1 MSNIP
6 PWFKSL
12 NIDPAAPVSTI
23 DVARIAMSYCDHRI
37 QENNMEERLRTG
49 EELKSI
55 ISTLGSLAKA
65 FRVNTDAHEA
75 SIADLSLKINSISI
89 YFEQLLSSLKS
100 GLHDAFFRIGSDMR
114 QVFAKLSSG
123 HFCDNTSQDP
133 NNLNNHET
141 LNHAGTSTH
150 QSDPNNI
157 SSRSSE
163 NTVNLTIEC
172 SLCDQTFRSTNN
184 LQDHMKTQHSNE
196 VQLLSQHCPSC
207 DNKFTSCSE
216 LSNHIKVHHTPNS
229 SLRCNYC
236 QEIFKTTASLQNHLK
251 SKHSQYTCNRCG
263 KSLLSFDDLCEH
275 TKSNHN
281 PYQFF
286 PCHDCEL
293 LFDSLLHLEEH
304 TGNDHDNRIPQFDG
318 PSDEIAFDFDNFA
331 PVNTEKDAAE
341 RINNYTFN
349 KEKQTQKIVKD
360 ALKNDYEVTLNNCD
374 QNAIIRCN
382 PGFYI
387 QVARSSLDSLKNN
400 SMLKAGNITV
410 AVDEITISRE
420 LNYVEAT
427 KLIKFSLLS
436 DQKKVGF
443 VSVPLHHSTRT
454 IQVQGNSTM
463 PDKSKAALWFTNF
476 ITDRFKVQAKAK
488 SYAIKNTNES
498 ITKAA
503 NNKNVTRHTHS
514 TSSTQSSENSCFQ
527 CKGRFDTRCRPSSCE
542 NCAEFFHKTTCLK
555 DHQKLC
561 TSQQS
566 LTSLPCSAIPGLKA
580 TVTFVPHKPSTI
592 ASSSTIHTPTPTHV
606 SSASLS
612 TSTATTSSS
621 NTCLSVVPASTFFD
635 TPRPISSTLPATFTP
650 LPSSTTSHS
659 SNTLPPPNSDP
670 LPRQNRKK
678 TKTNIPTTPD
688 QARIDFLQAEL
699 NSAQARIVH
708 LDAAIVDKDQ
718 RVSILMARLKLFEEK
733 QANEI
738 HEKYFP
744 TNKRAQ
750 STPCDNQTSSFCSP
764 CASSHSCA
772 RGCASHCGPHTLSH
786 VACSH
791 FQHHHD
797 TPKHEPNNEVGK
809 ALDKLSVEVA
819 DLSKAT
825 KEIKAWMESQIRN
838 TEPLPIIVT
847 EKIPDNNLYVA
858 GPSSKNT
865 PPISPPE
872 PTINESFASIEEFID
887 EESVRDDPLNC

>member
-133 NNLNNHET
+133 NNLNNHDT

-150 QSDPNNI
+150 QSDPNKI

-163 NTVNLTIEC
+163 NTVNLTIGC

-207 DNKFTSCSE
+207 DNKFTSRTE
-216 LSNHIKVHHTPNS
+216 LSNHIKVHHTTNS
-229 SLRCNYC
+229 SLLCNYC
-236 QEIFKTTASLQNHLK
+236 QEIFKTTTSLQNHLK

-318 PSDEIAFDFDNFA
+318 PSDEIAFDFDNLA
-331 PVNTEKDAAE
+331 PMNTEKDAAE

-443 VSVPLHHSTRT
+443 VSVHLHHSTRT

-527 CKGRFDTRCRPSSCE
+527 CNGRFDTRCRPSSCE

-561 TSQQS
+561 ISQQS
-566 LTSLPCSAIPGLKA
+566 VTSLPCSTIPGLKA

-592 ASSSTIHTPTPTHV
+592 ATSSINHTPTHV
-606 SSASLS
+606 STASLS

-621 NTCLSVVPASTFFD
+621 NTCISAVSSSTSTFLVA
-635 TPRPISSTLPATFTP
+635 PRPISSAPPPTFTP
-650 LPSSTTSHS
+650 LPSSAASLS
-659 SNTLPPPNSDP
+659 SNTPAPPNSDP
-670 LPRQNRKK
+670 PPRQNRKK
-678 TKTNIPTTPD
+678 TKTNIPVTPE

-699 NSAQARIVH
+699 NSAQARIVQ
-708 LDAAIVDKDQ
+708 LDASIVDKDQ
-718 RVSILMARLKLFEEK
+718 RVAILMARLKLFEEK
-733 QANEI
+733 QANDI

-744 TNKRAQ
+744 SNKRDQ
-750 STPCDNQTSSFCSP
+750 STPRYNPTSSCCYPS
-764 CASSHSCA
+764 AASHSCA
-772 RGCASHCGPHTLSH
+772 GSCASRCGPHTLSH
-786 VACSH
+786 VTCSH
-791 FQHHHD
+791 FQHNHD
-797 TPKHEPNNEVGK
+797 TPVHEPNNEVGR
-809 ALDKLSVEVA
+809 ALEKLSLEVA
-819 DLSKAT
+819 DISKT
-825 KEIKAWMESQIRN
+825 TTEIKAWMEGQIRR
-838 TEPLPIIVT
+838 TEALPIIVT
-847 EKIPDNNLYVA
+847 EKFPDNNPYVP
-858 GPSSKNT
+858 GPSSINT
-865 PPISPPE
+865 PPVSSSE
-872 PTINESFASIEEFID
+872 LTVNESFASIEEFID
-887 EESVRDDPLNC
+887 EENVRVDPLNF